1 MGLPWWLS
9 GKEPTCQA
17 GDLALIPQL
26 ERSPGEGNN
35 STLQYSCLGNPT
47 AGYSPQGG
55 KTSDDVAT
63 EQQNQDTHVARQLH
77 VTGLR
82 SIILTHPQLGGRAPK

>member
-1 MGLPWWLS
+1 M
-9 GKEPTCQA
+9 
-17 GDLALIPQL
+17 IPQL

-82 SIILTHPQLGGRAPK
+82 SIILTHPQLGGRAPKEEVGGICLLRE